1 MTSWAHLVWYVDR
14 AAGYTAL
21 VLLTASILLG
31 LLLSLKVASPRWP
44 RFLTND
50 VHEHITLMAL
60 VFIAIHGV
68 AILIDP
74 FMRFG
79 WGDVL
84 VPFGSAYHPL
94 AMALGIV
101 AGYLALAIWLSSRV
115 RKQIGFRMWRR
126 LHYATFLVYAF
137 AGVHTLL
144 IGNDR
149 STTLGSRRGGGER
162 GPGGGADRDPAHHL
176 GAGNGRPRW
185 PADRD
190 LGAASPGGARSRAQ
204 PDRLWVEC
212 GGRPWGVAFSERAA
226 GVGFEPTDEVAPRLR
241 FSRCVVLGE
250 IPGASVTPQS
260 ATRGEPSPDRAG
272 RAGCWSRRSS
282 ADGTATARS
291 RSCVR

>member
-14 AAGYTAL
+14 AAGFTAL

-31 LLLSLKVASPRWP
+31 LVLSLKVASPRWP

-50 VHEHITLMAL
+50 LHEHITLMAL
-60 VFIAIHGV
+60 VFIAIHGL

-84 VPFGSAYHPL
+84 VPLGSAYHPV

-115 RKQIGFRMWRR
+115 RKQIGFRVWRR
-126 LHYATFLVYAF
+126 LHYATFLVYGF

-149 STTLGSRRGGGER
+149 STTWGRGVVVASVALVVALTTIRITTSGSKR
-162 GPGGGADRDPAHHL
+162 PA
-176 GAGNGRPRW
+176 
-185 PADRD
+185 
-190 LGAASPGGARSRAQ
+190 
-204 PDRLWVEC
+204 
-212 GGRPWGVAFSERAA
+212 
-226 GVGFEPTDEVAPRLR
+226 EVAR
-241 FSRCVVLGE
+241 
-250 IPGASVTPQS
+250 
-260 ATRGEPSPDRAG
+260 
-272 RAGCWSRRSS
+272 
-282 ADGTATARS
+282 
-291 RSCVR
+291 

>member
-14 AAGYTAL
+14 AAGFTSL

-31 LLLSLKVASPRWP
+31 LVLSLKVASPRWP

-50 VHEHITLMAL
+50 LHEHITLMAL
-60 VFIAIHGV
+60 VFIAIHGL

-84 VPFGSAYHPL
+84 VPLGSAYHPV

-115 RKQIGFRMWRR
+115 RKQIGFRVWRR
-126 LHYATFLVYAF
+126 LHYATFLVYGF

-149 STTLGSRRGGGER
+149 STTWGRGVVVASVALVVALTTIRITTSGSKR
-162 GPGGGADRDPAHHL
+162 PA
-176 GAGNGRPRW
+176 
-185 PADRD
+185 
-190 LGAASPGGARSRAQ
+190 
-204 PDRLWVEC
+204 
-212 GGRPWGVAFSERAA
+212 
-226 GVGFEPTDEVAPRLR
+226 EVAR
-241 FSRCVVLGE
+241 
-250 IPGASVTPQS
+250 
-260 ATRGEPSPDRAG
+260 
-272 RAGCWSRRSS
+272 
-282 ADGTATARS
+282 
-291 RSCVR
+291 

>member
-14 AAGYTAL
+14 AAGFTAL

-50 VHEHITLMAL
+50 LHEHLTLMAL
-60 VFIAIHGV
+60 VFIAIHGL

-84 VPFGSAYHPL
+84 VPLGSAYHPV

-115 RKQIGFRMWRR
+115 RRQIGFRLWRR
-126 LHYATFLVYAF
+126 LHYATFLVYVF
-137 AGVHTLL
+137 AGAHTLL

-149 STTLGSRRGGGER
+149 STTWGRGVVVVSVALVVALTAVRMATSGPRRPAVREPALEASRN
-162 GPGGGADRDPAHHL
+162 P
-176 GAGNGRPRW
+176 
-185 PADRD
+185 
-190 LGAASPGGARSRAQ
+190 
-204 PDRLWVEC
+204 
-212 GGRPWGVAFSERAA
+212 
-226 GVGFEPTDEVAPRLR
+226 
-241 FSRCVVLGE
+241 
-250 IPGASVTPQS
+250 
-260 ATRGEPSPDRAG
+260 
-272 RAGCWSRRSS
+272 
-282 ADGTATARS
+282 
-291 RSCVR
+291 

>member
-21 VLLTASILLG
+21 VLLTASIVLG

-50 VHEHITLMAL
+50 LHQHITLMAL
-60 VFIAIHGV
+60 VFIAIHGF

-79 WGDVL
+79 WRDVL

-115 RKQIGFRMWRR
+115 RRQIGFRMWRR
-126 LHYATFLVYAF
+126 LHYATFLVYVF

-149 STTLGSRRGGGER
+149 STGWGRGVV
-162 GPGGGADRDPAHHL
+162 
-176 GAGNGRPRW
+176 
-185 PADRD
+185 
-190 LGAASPGGARSRAQ
+190 AASVVLVVALTAIRISTSAPT
-204 PDRLWVEC
+204 
-212 GGRPWGVAFSERAA
+212 RPA
-226 GVGFEPTDEVAPRLR
+226 EVAR
-241 FSRCVVLGE
+241 
-250 IPGASVTPQS
+250 
-260 ATRGEPSPDRAG
+260 
-272 RAGCWSRRSS
+272 
-282 ADGTATARS
+282 
-291 RSCVR
+291 

>member
-50 VHEHITLMAL
+50 VHEYITLMAL
-60 VFIAIHGV
+60 VFIAIHGF

-84 VPFGSAYHPL
+84 VPLGTAYHPM

-126 LHYATFLVYAF
+126 LHYATFLVYTF
-137 AGVHTLL
+137 SCVHSLL

-149 STTLGSRRGGGER
+149 TTTWGRGVVVMSVVLVVALTAIRVATSG
-162 GPGGGADRDPAHHL
+162 
-176 GAGNGRPRW
+176 
-185 PADRD
+185 
-190 LGAASPGGARSRAQ
+190 
-204 PDRLWVEC
+204 PDRPA
-212 GGRPWGVAFSERAA
+212 GPAKRRTRPLA
-226 GVGFEPTDEVAPRLR
+226 GVPVEAVEV
-241 FSRCVVLGE
+241 
-250 IPGASVTPQS
+250 
-260 ATRGEPSPDRAG
+260 G
-272 RAGCWSRRSS
+272 RAGGGDRR
-282 ADGTATARS
+282 G
-291 RSCVR
+291 